1 MLPRGGKAKILAAL
15 LLFVFAFAAASA
27 RALALDPG
35 FADEVGGEDA
45 LENDLSGTAAQ
56 EKAGETM
63 IYDVLSLAAIAAG
76 GTGNV
81 VFAGLAQL
89 AKALERY
96 GYWSNWPM
104 DRYNF
109 SYVPPEGGILGG
121 IDDKVAA
128 AVGAGIANFFFLL
141 AKLLA
146 RIGINL
152 TVAAFHTNVVSG
164 LADWIGEAARRVF
177 SLSGQPF
184 MQVFLRLM
192 VVALLLGGA
201 YKLVRGRIASA
212 ALAVVIA
219 AAAVGGSA
227 WFAANAG
234 RVVRAA
240 GDFTD
245 NLAGLALSA
254 VGSFSAEGRRMEGVP
269 PLDRGLIAA
278 ANEVWA
284 TVIVKPW
291 ALATFGTADPE
302 KLKLVGP
309 DDPGKPAGAVS
320 EYEYLAEAF
329 KDSFPDFSKV
339 RPGMRIDTLYLGT
352 APGTAE
358 RQAVVRALGA
368 SEKGG
373 FLGLGGG
380 EVWHGEHPGSVVGLS
395 PGAVWGKIPIAL
407 LSLLAAAAY
416 FALAVSVGGSI
427 LFCQLALAVLIVA
440 LPLALLALL
449 WPDAGYSFALKYART
464 VLGFLAVKLIYGIYL
479 ALVLAVASAVVSAV
493 P

>member
-1 MLPRGGKAKILAAL
+1 MRLSSGKVKALAAL
-15 LLFVFAFAAASA
+15 LLFVLVLAAAPA

-35 FADEVGGEDA
+35 FADEIGGEDA
-45 LENDLSGTAAQ
+45 LERDLSGTVAQ
-56 EKAGETM
+56 EKAGEVAV
-63 IYDVLSLAAIAAG
+63 YDVLSTAAIAASAPG
-76 GTGNV
+76 A
-81 VFAGLAQL
+81 VFAGLSQL
-89 AKALERY
+89 AEALEKY
-96 GYWSNWPM
+96 AYWSNWPM

-128 AVGAGIANFFFLL
+128 AVGAGIANFFFSL

-164 LADWIGEAARRVF
+164 LAGWIGDAVRRIF
-177 SLSGQPF
+177 SLADQPF
-184 MQVFLRLM
+184 MQVFLKLM
-192 VVALLLGGA
+192 AVALLLGAA
-201 YKLVRGRIASA
+201 YKLIRGRIASA
-212 ALAVVIA
+212 VLAVAVA
-219 AAAVGGSA
+219 AAAVGGSM

-234 RVVRAA
+234 RVVRAV

-245 NLAGLALSA
+245 GLAGLALSA
-254 VGSFSAEGRRMEGVP
+254 VGSFSAEGRQTQGVP
-269 PLDRGLIAA
+269 PLDRGLIVA

-284 TVIVKPW
+284 TVIAKPW

-302 KLKLVGP
+302 KLKLTGP

-320 EYEYLAEAF
+320 EYEYLEEAF
-329 KDSFPDFSKV
+329 RDSFPDFSKV
-339 RPGMRIDTLYLGT
+339 RPGMRADTLYLGT
-352 APGTAE
+352 APGTPE
-358 RQAVVRALGA
+358 RQAAVQALGA

-373 FLGLGGG
+373 FLGLGRRS
-380 EVWHGEHPGSVVGLS
+380 VWHGDHPGSAVGLS
-395 PGAVWGKIPIAL
+395 PGSVWGKIPLAL
-407 LSLLAAAAY
+407 LSLLAALAY

-449 WPDAGYSFALKYART
+449 WPDAGYSFAAKYART
-464 VLGFLAVKLIYGIYL
+464 LLGFLAVKLIYGIYL
-479 ALVLAVASAVVSAV
+479 ALVLAVASAVVSAAG
-493 P
+493 